1 MTNRVNLI
9 EYALEINS
17 FFAPYRQP
25 EAVRQVVLRGAA
37 VDGDRRQEE
46 RGGAARGWEGRH
58 SSGRDTYSAARCNV
72 VGLNPDCP
80 LSFPRP
86 RTTDEI
92 PYDGLRLP
100 NGRGERDR
108 AALR

>member
-46 RGGAARGWEGRH
+46 HGCADRRWEGRH
-58 SSGRDTYSAARCNV
+58 SGGRDTYSAARCNV
-72 VGLNPDCP
+72 VGLIPMVPSPFRDHGRQMKSLTMDCAD
-80 LSFPRP
+80 
-86 RTTDEI
+86 RTGGVSGT
-92 PYDGLRLP
+92 GLR
-100 NGRGERDR
+100 
-108 AALR
+108 